1 MIEPRC
7 REKFAALDR
16 ADPLASARDAF
27 VIADGVI
34 YMDGNS
40 LGVPPRSA
48 LDAVRAAAETEW
60 AGDLVGAW
68 NSRDWIGLPGRLGDR
83 IGRLVGAVAGQV
95 LVCDSTSVNLNKL
108 LATALGLRPGRRTVL
123 STRDNFP
130 TDLYV
135 AEGLVALLGS
145 DRCRLRTAVPEELL
159 AAIDEDTAV
168 VMLTHVD
175 FRTGAMFDLEQMTAA
190 IQARGALVLWGLAH
204 SAGAVPLSL
213 DAANVDLAVGCGYK
227 FLNGGPGAPAFLYVA
242 ERHLSAARQ
251 PLSGWMGHA
260 RPFAFEP
267 GYEGAPG
274 VERFLTGTPSVLACR
289 ALEGALDVFDG
300 VAMADV
306 RAKSIA
312 LSQAFI
318 ELVTES
324 EALAELRLAS
334 PADPERRGS
343 QVSFA
348 HPDAYALKEALVD
361 MGVVGDFREPDL
373 LRLGI
378 TPLYLRHVDIFDA
391 ALRMERAIVEGRH
404 LEARFHHRS
413 AVT

>member
-1 MIEPRC
+1 MIEPQC
-7 REKFAALDR
+7 REEFAALDR
-16 ADPLASARDAF
+16 ADPLAFARDAF

-34 YMDGNS
+34 YLDGNS

-60 AGDLVGAW
+60 AEDLVGAW

-83 IGRLVGAVAGQV
+83 IGRLVGAAAGQV

-123 STRDNFP
+123 STRGNFP

-135 AEGLVALLGS
+135 AEGLVELLGS
-145 DRCRLRTAVPEELL
+145 DRCRLPPRSRP
-159 AAIDEDTAV
+159 
-168 VMLTHVD
+168 
-175 FRTGAMFDLEQMTAA
+175 
-190 IQARGALVLWGLAH
+190 GALVLWDLAH

-274 VERFLTGTPSVLACR
+274 VERFLTGTTVRACMPGVGGR
-289 ALEGALDVFDG
+289 SGRVRRRGDG
-300 VAMADV
+300 GTV

-312 LSQAFI
+312 LSQALI

-324 EALAELRLAS
+324 EALAALRLAS

-391 ALRMERAIVEGRH
+391 ALRMERTIVDGRH